1 MSIAKFNFND
11 LPCDIKNKIFI
22 INRTYNSKKNI
33 TTKVTG
39 IVYSCL
45 IDYSYQNNDTRNYQN
60 NRFFCGFKN
69 NVFNFDIKKHITKEQ
84 IKKYNIKN
92 LICEK
97 VN

>member
-45 IDYSYQNNDTRNYQN
+45 IDYSYQNN
-60 NRFFCGFKN
+60 
-69 NVFNFDIKKHITKEQ
+69 VFNFDIKKHITKEQ